1 MKKSRSNNY
10 WEQREQKWIEQR
22 IKNDNAYLNEMVKRY
37 EELANSIQ
45 QQINGFYAKYA
56 SDTGLTMSEA
66 VKKINSFD
74 VKSFEETAAKM
85 VAKKDFSQYAN
96 DRLKIYNATMKIN
109 RLEFLKAQL
118 GLEITNATN
127 KEELVFNDYLLKS
140 YQDELKRQSGILG
153 YHKNVDL
160 KQSATTVVNASFH
173 GATWSS
179 RLWINQDVL
188 KAKLD
193 TLLSRAMIQGTNPKQ
208 MIASLRTNIAK
219 EINNATSVIENL
231 VVTESARVQDV
242 AQMESLNRNGFKF
255 CKWIA
260 EPTACKRCREI
271 AESNNEH
278 GIGVYRLDDVPMIP
292 EHPRCRC
299 SKAAYWVDEDN
310 FLTTDVNV
318 IRKRLDKYHDDFLEA
333 TGINVSDSIR
343 NGTFSDT
350 SNPQNDLK
358 AKFVNYLLEQKGYTQ
373 LPKQVKEYSGTKVYR
388 GVHRSIDGKMSADEI
403 DKELRTGKIYISG
416 ANSSSKGRGIYV
428 SEFEFQAKMHARKYI
443 DGKVFEY
450 GLNPGA
456 KIITFESANK
466 LLKEVGIS
474 QLKKTTTDTNIDIIA
489 IVSGFDIIKDG
500 ATINVLNRGVLE
512 WKKETKV
519 KDFV

>member
-22 IKNDNAYLNEMVKRY
+22 IKNDNAYLNEMAKRY
-37 EELANSIQ
+37 KELANSIQ

-96 DRLKIYNATMKIN
+96 DRLKTYNATMKIN

-127 KEELVFNDYLLKS
+127 EEELAFNDYLLKS

-160 KQSATTVVNASFH
+160 KQNAATVVNASFH

-242 AQMESLNRNGFKF
+242 AQMESLKRNGFKF

-299 SKAAYWVDEDN
+299 SKAAYWVDEKGSAEASRLKRKKN
-310 FLTTDVNV
+310 TEKRVTINKEKQRKLTAEF
-318 IRKRLDKYHDDFLEA
+318 RKNGGKVWQGAEAEHYLKSRGAAAMTLGDATIVLQNKPTISEVLEELYHIEQFKNGEIDDDISKYKAEIEA
-333 TGINVSDSIR
+333 
-343 NGTFSDT
+343 
-350 SNPQNDLK
+350 Q
-358 AKFVNYLLEQKGYTQ
+358 NYLLSVE
-373 LPKQVKEYSGTKVYR
+373 
-388 GVHRSIDGKMSADEI
+388 KMYNIPRREI
-403 DKELRTGKIYISG
+403 E
-416 ANSSSKGRGIYV
+416 
-428 SEFEFQAKMHARKYI
+428 
-443 DGKVFEY
+443 
-450 GLNPGA
+450 
-456 KIITFESANK
+456 
-466 LLKEVGIS
+466 
-474 QLKKTTTDTNIDIIA
+474 
-489 IVSGFDIIKDG
+489 
-500 ATINVLNRGVLE
+500 
-512 WKKETKV
+512 ETKRNLNYW
-519 KDFV
+519 KGKLENENK

>member
-22 IKNDNAYLNEMVKRY
+22 IKNDNAYLNEMAKRY
-37 EELANSIQ
+37 KELANSIQ

-96 DRLKIYNATMKIN
+96 DRLKTYNATMKIN

-127 KEELVFNDYLLKS
+127 EEELAFNDYLLKS

-160 KQSATTVVNASFH
+160 KQNAATVVNASFH

-208 MIASLRTNIAK
+208 IIASLRTNIAK

-242 AQMESLNRNGFKF
+242 AQMESLKRNGFKF

-299 SKAAYWVDEDN
+299 SKAAYWVDEKGSAEASRLKRKKN
-310 FLTTDVNV
+310 TEKRVTINKEKQRKLTAEF
-318 IRKRLDKYHDDFLEA
+318 RKNGGKVWQGAEAEHYLKSRGAAAMTLGDATIVLQNKPTISEVLEELYHIEQFKNGEIDDDISKYKAEIEA
-333 TGINVSDSIR
+333 
-343 NGTFSDT
+343 
-350 SNPQNDLK
+350 Q
-358 AKFVNYLLEQKGYTQ
+358 NYLLSVE
-373 LPKQVKEYSGTKVYR
+373 
-388 GVHRSIDGKMSADEI
+388 KMYNIPRREI
-403 DKELRTGKIYISG
+403 E
-416 ANSSSKGRGIYV
+416 
-428 SEFEFQAKMHARKYI
+428 
-443 DGKVFEY
+443 
-450 GLNPGA
+450 
-456 KIITFESANK
+456 
-466 LLKEVGIS
+466 
-474 QLKKTTTDTNIDIIA
+474 
-489 IVSGFDIIKDG
+489 
-500 ATINVLNRGVLE
+500 
-512 WKKETKV
+512 ETKRNLNYW
-519 KDFV
+519 KGKLENENK

>member
-127 KEELVFNDYLLKS
+127 KEELAFNDYLLKS

-242 AQMESLNRNGFKF
+242 AQMESLKRNGFKF

-299 SKAAYWVDEDN
+299 SKAAYWVDEKDRAEASRLERKKN
-310 FLTTDVNV
+310 TEKRVTINKEKQRKLTAEF
-318 IRKRLDKYHDDFLEA
+318 RKNGGKVWQGSEAERYLKSRGAAAMTLGDATIVLQNKPTISEVLEELYHIEQFKNGEIDDDISKYKAEIEA
-333 TGINVSDSIR
+333 
-343 NGTFSDT
+343 
-350 SNPQNDLK
+350 Q
-358 AKFVNYLLEQKGYTQ
+358 NYLLSVE
-373 LPKQVKEYSGTKVYR
+373 
-388 GVHRSIDGKMSADEI
+388 KM
-403 DKELRTGKIYISG
+403 Y
-416 ANSSSKGRGIYV
+416 
-428 SEFEFQAKMHARKYI
+428 
-443 DGKVFEY
+443 
-450 GLNPGA
+450 
-456 KIITFESANK
+456 
-466 LLKEVGIS
+466 
-474 QLKKTTTDTNIDIIA
+474 NIP
-489 IVSGFDIIKDG
+489 
-500 ATINVLNRGVLE
+500 RRE
-512 WKKETKV
+512 MEETKRNLNYW
-519 KDFV
+519 KGKLENENK

>member
-22 IKNDNAYLNEMVKRY
+22 IKNDNAYLNEMAKRY
-37 EELANSIQ
+37 KELANSIQ

-96 DRLKIYNATMKIN
+96 DRLKTYNATMKIN

-127 KEELVFNDYLLKS
+127 EEELAFNDYLLKS

-160 KQSATTVVNASFH
+160 KQNAATVVNASFH

-219 EINNATSVIENL
+219 EINNTTSVIENL

-242 AQMESLNRNGFKF
+242 AQMESLKRNGFKF

-299 SKAAYWVDEDN
+299 SKAAYWVDEKGSAEASRLKRKKN
-310 FLTTDVNV
+310 TEKRVTINKEKQRKLTAEF
-318 IRKRLDKYHDDFLEA
+318 RKNGGKVWQGAEAEHYLKSRGAAAMTLGDATIVLQNKPTISEVLEELYHIEQFKNGEIDDDISKYKAEIEA
-333 TGINVSDSIR
+333 
-343 NGTFSDT
+343 
-350 SNPQNDLK
+350 Q
-358 AKFVNYLLEQKGYTQ
+358 NYLLSVE
-373 LPKQVKEYSGTKVYR
+373 
-388 GVHRSIDGKMSADEI
+388 KMYNIPRREI
-403 DKELRTGKIYISG
+403 E
-416 ANSSSKGRGIYV
+416 
-428 SEFEFQAKMHARKYI
+428 
-443 DGKVFEY
+443 
-450 GLNPGA
+450 
-456 KIITFESANK
+456 
-466 LLKEVGIS
+466 
-474 QLKKTTTDTNIDIIA
+474 
-489 IVSGFDIIKDG
+489 
-500 ATINVLNRGVLE
+500 
-512 WKKETKV
+512 ETKRNLNYW
-519 KDFV
+519 KGKLENENK

>member
-56 SDTGLTMSEA
+56 NDTGLTMSEA

-127 KEELVFNDYLLKS
+127 KEELAFNDYLLKS

-242 AQMESLNRNGFKF
+242 AQMESLKRNGFKF

-299 SKAAYWVDEDN
+299 SKAAYWVDEKDRAEASRLERKKN
-310 FLTTDVNV
+310 TEKRVTINKEKQRKLTAEF
-318 IRKRLDKYHDDFLEA
+318 RKNGGKVWQGSEAERYLKSRGAAAMTLGDATIVLQNKPTISEVLEELYHIEQFKNGEIDDDISKYKAEIEA
-333 TGINVSDSIR
+333 
-343 NGTFSDT
+343 
-350 SNPQNDLK
+350 Q
-358 AKFVNYLLEQKGYTQ
+358 NYLLSVE
-373 LPKQVKEYSGTKVYR
+373 
-388 GVHRSIDGKMSADEI
+388 KM
-403 DKELRTGKIYISG
+403 Y
-416 ANSSSKGRGIYV
+416 
-428 SEFEFQAKMHARKYI
+428 
-443 DGKVFEY
+443 
-450 GLNPGA
+450 
-456 KIITFESANK
+456 
-466 LLKEVGIS
+466 
-474 QLKKTTTDTNIDIIA
+474 NIP
-489 IVSGFDIIKDG
+489 
-500 ATINVLNRGVLE
+500 RRE
-512 WKKETKV
+512 MEETKRNLNYW
-519 KDFV
+519 KGKLENENK

>member
-22 IKNDNAYLNEMVKRY
+22 IKNDNTYLNEMVKRY

-127 KEELVFNDYLLKS
+127 KEELAFNDYLLKS

-193 TLLSRAMIQGTNPKQ
+193 MLLSRAMIQGTNPKQ

-219 EINNATSVIENL
+219 EINNTTSVIENL

-242 AQMESLNRNGFKF
+242 AQMESLKRNGFKF

-299 SKAAYWVDEDN
+299 SKAAYWVDEKKLSYTAKYLNVTPVKYQPDEKIPVKARPN
-310 FLTTDVNV
+310 SVSARYVEDKVVQYRLYNNEGYVLVDFDLTN
-318 IRKRLDKYHDDFLEA
+318 H
-333 TGINVSDSIR
+333 G
-343 NGTFSDT
+343 
-350 SNPQNDLK
+350 NPK
-358 AKFVNYLLEQKGYTQ
+358 HH
-373 LPKQVKEYSGTKVYR
+373 KV
-388 GVHRSIDGKMSADEI
+388 VPHKHEW
-403 DKELRTGKIYISG
+403 T
-416 ANSSSKGRGIYV
+416 
-428 SEFEFQAKMHARKYI
+428 
-443 DGKVFEY
+443 
-450 GLNPGA
+450 
-456 KIITFESANK
+456 
-466 LLKEVGIS
+466 
-474 QLKKTTTDTNIDIIA
+474 
-489 IVSGFDIIKDG
+489 IIKSENGVKYKRSKDP
-500 ATINVLNRGVLE
+500 NVPLTDEELE
-512 WKKETKV
+512 LV
-519 KDFV
+519 KRWREYDN

>member
-10 WEQREQKWIEQR
+10 WEQRERKWIEQR
-22 IKNDNAYLNEMVKRY
+22 IENDKAYLNEMVKRY

-66 VKKINSFD
+66 VKKINLFD

-96 DRLKIYNATMKIN
+96 DRLKTYNATMKIN

-127 KEELVFNDYLLKS
+127 EEELAFNDYLLKS

-160 KQSATTVVNASFH
+160 KQNAATVVNASFH

-242 AQMESLNRNGFKF
+242 AQMESLKRNGFKF

-299 SKAAYWVDEDN
+299 SKAAYWVDEKDRAEVSRLERKKN
-310 FLTTDVNV
+310 TEKRVTINKEKQRKLTAEF
-318 IRKRLDKYHDDFLEA
+318 RKNGGKVWQGAEAEHYLKSRGAAAMTLGDATIVLQNKPTISEVLEELYHIEQFKNGEIDDDISKYKAEIEA
-333 TGINVSDSIR
+333 
-343 NGTFSDT
+343 
-350 SNPQNDLK
+350 Q
-358 AKFVNYLLEQKGYTQ
+358 NYLLSVE
-373 LPKQVKEYSGTKVYR
+373 
-388 GVHRSIDGKMSADEI
+388 KMYNIPRREI
-403 DKELRTGKIYISG
+403 E
-416 ANSSSKGRGIYV
+416 
-428 SEFEFQAKMHARKYI
+428 
-443 DGKVFEY
+443 
-450 GLNPGA
+450 
-456 KIITFESANK
+456 
-466 LLKEVGIS
+466 
-474 QLKKTTTDTNIDIIA
+474 
-489 IVSGFDIIKDG
+489 
-500 ATINVLNRGVLE
+500 
-512 WKKETKV
+512 ETKRNLNYW
-519 KDFV
+519 KGKLENENK

>member
-127 KEELVFNDYLLKS
+127 EEELAFNDYLLKS

-160 KQSATTVVNASFH
+160 KQNAATVVNASFH

-219 EINNATSVIENL
+219 EINNTTSVIENL

-242 AQMESLNRNGFKF
+242 AQMESLKRNGFKF

-299 SKAAYWVDEDN
+299 SKAAYWVDEKDRAEASRLERKKN
-310 FLTTDVNV
+310 SVN
-318 IRKRLDKYHDDFLEA
+318 
-333 TGINVSDSIR
+333 
-343 NGTFSDT
+343 
-350 SNPQNDLK
+350 
-358 AKFVNYLLEQKGYTQ
+358 
-373 LPKQVKEYSGTKVYR
+373 
-388 GVHRSIDGKMSADEI
+388 
-403 DKELRTGKIYISG
+403 
-416 ANSSSKGRGIYV
+416 
-428 SEFEFQAKMHARKYI
+428 
-443 DGKVFEY
+443 
-450 GLNPGA
+450 
-456 KIITFESANK
+456 
-466 LLKEVGIS
+466 
-474 QLKKTTTDTNIDIIA
+474 
-489 IVSGFDIIKDG
+489 
-500 ATINVLNRGVLE
+500 
-512 WKKETKV
+512 
-519 KDFV
+519 

>member
-22 IKNDNAYLNEMVKRY
+22 IKNDKAYLNEMVKRY
-37 EELANSIQ
+37 KELANSIQ

-96 DRLKIYNATMKIN
+96 DRLKTYNATMKIN

-127 KEELVFNDYLLKS
+127 EEELAFNDYLLKS

-160 KQSATTVVNASFH
+160 KQNAATVVNASFH

-242 AQMESLNRNGFKF
+242 AQMESLKRNGFKF

-271 AESNNEH
+271 AESNNQH

-299 SKAAYWVDEDN
+299 SKAAYWVDEE
-310 FLTTDVNV
+310 
-318 IRKRLDKYHDDFLEA
+318 KYLL
-333 TGINVSDSIR
+333 
-343 NGTFSDT
+343 
-350 SNPQNDLK
+350 QNEMTKITQKDLK
-358 AKFVNYLLEQKGYTQ
+358 NNLTVDRDLVNSKSFHDKFERMNLRK
-373 LPKQVKEYSGTKVYR
+373 PVKEMLYQTSLEMLEHRDGTN
-388 GVHRSIDGKMSADEI
+388 SEDIAAIDI
-403 DKELRTGKIYISG
+403 RTGNRLFLNTSAIDESKVNPTPKEYKLIENNDDKVILIHNHPLSG
-416 ANSSSKGRGIYV
+416 RPSWADIKTLQLG
-428 SEFEFQAKMHARKYI
+428 KKYI
-443 DGKVFEY
+443 DRS
-450 GLNPGA
+450 
-456 KIITFESANK
+456 IIIGHKGNVTE
-466 LLKEVGIS
+466 IS
-474 QLKKTTTDTNIDIIA
+474 LSKRNT
-489 IVSGFDIIKDG
+489 DIIKAFEKWYNNYIRDG
-500 ATINVLNRGVLE
+500 FTKQESVLKATDKLYE
-512 WKKETKV
+512 KKVFHYVER
-519 KDFV
+519 

>member
-66 VKKINSFD
+66 VKKINTFD

-208 MIASLRTNIAK
+208 MIASLRANIAK
-219 EINNATSVIENL
+219 EINNTTSVIENL

-242 AQMESLNRNGFKF
+242 AQMESLKRNGFKF

-299 SKAAYWVDEDN
+299 SKAAYWVDEERYLLQN
-310 FLTTDVNV
+310 ETTK
-318 IRKRLDKYHDDFLEA
+318 ITQK
-333 TGINVSDSIR
+333 
-343 NGTFSDT
+343 
-350 SNPQNDLK
+350 DLK
-358 AKFVNYLLEQKGYTQ
+358 NNLTVDRDLVNSKSFHDKFERMNLRKS
-373 LPKQVKEYSGTKVYR
+373 VKEMLYQTSLEMLEHRDGTN
-388 GVHRSIDGKMSADEI
+388 SEDIAAIDIRTGNRLFLNMSAIDESKVNPTPEEYKLI
-403 DKELRTGKIYISG
+403 ENNDDKVILIHNHPLSGRPSWADIKTLQLGK
-416 ANSSSKGRGIYV
+416 
-428 SEFEFQAKMHARKYI
+428 KYI
-443 DGKVFEY
+443 DRS
-450 GLNPGA
+450 
-456 KIITFESANK
+456 IIIGHKGNVTEISLSKRNK
-466 LLKEVGIS
+466 
-474 QLKKTTTDTNIDIIA
+474 
-489 IVSGFDIIKDG
+489 DIIKAFKKWYNDYIRDG
-500 ATINVLNRGVLE
+500 FTKQESILKATDKLYE
-512 WKKETKV
+512 EKV
-519 KDFV
+519 FRYVER

>member
-22 IKNDNAYLNEMVKRY
+22 IKNDNAYLNEMAKRY
-37 EELANSIQ
+37 KELANSIQ

-96 DRLKIYNATMKIN
+96 DRLKTYNATMKIN

-127 KEELVFNDYLLKS
+127 EEELAFNDYLLKS

-160 KQSATTVVNASFH
+160 KQNAATVVNASFH

-208 MIASLRTNIAK
+208 IIASLRTNIAK

-242 AQMESLNRNGFKF
+242 AQMESLKRNGFKF

-299 SKAAYWVDEDN
+299 SKAAYWVDEEKYLLQN
-310 FLTTDVNV
+310 ETTK
-318 IRKRLDKYHDDFLEA
+318 ITQK
-333 TGINVSDSIR
+333 
-343 NGTFSDT
+343 
-350 SNPQNDLK
+350 DLK
-358 AKFVNYLLEQKGYTQ
+358 NNLTVDRDLVNSKSFHDKFERMNLRKS
-373 LPKQVKEYSGTKVYR
+373 VKEMLYQTSLEMLEHRDGTN
-388 GVHRSIDGKMSADEI
+388 SEDIAAIDI
-403 DKELRTGKIYISG
+403 RTGNRLFLNTSAIDESKVNPTPEEYKLIENNDDKVILIHNHPLSG
-416 ANSSSKGRGIYV
+416 RPSWADIKTLQLG
-428 SEFEFQAKMHARKYI
+428 KKYI
-443 DGKVFEY
+443 DRS
-450 GLNPGA
+450 
-456 KIITFESANK
+456 IIIGHKGNVTEISLSKRNK
-466 LLKEVGIS
+466 
-474 QLKKTTTDTNIDIIA
+474 
-489 IVSGFDIIKDG
+489 DIIKAFEKWYNDYIRDG
-500 ATINVLNRGVLE
+500 FTKQESVLKATDKLYE
-512 WKKETKV
+512 KKVFHYVER
-519 KDFV
+519 

>member
-22 IKNDNAYLNEMVKRY
+22 IKNDKAYLNEMVKRY
-37 EELANSIQ
+37 KELANSIQ

-96 DRLKIYNATMKIN
+96 DRLKTYNATMKIN

-127 KEELVFNDYLLKS
+127 EEELAFNDYLLKS

-160 KQSATTVVNASFH
+160 KQNAATVVNASFH

-242 AQMESLNRNGFKF
+242 AQMESLKRNGFKF

-299 SKAAYWVDEDN
+299 SKVAYWVDSTKSFEKSESYRIADNSVDIDYLHSKEFKDKFNKISDNPELNLQIQKYAVAILTHRQRTDGEDSYIFN
-310 FLTTDVNV
+310 LSGKV
-318 IRKRLDKYHDDFLEA
+318 INKAFGRPNNLEV
-333 TGINVSDSIR
+333 GVPKER
-343 NGTFSDT
+343 V
-350 SNPQNDLK
+350 QE
-358 AKFVNYLLEQKGYTQ
+358 LLEKYGRGNLIGLHNHPTNI
-373 LPKQVKEYSGTKVYR
+373 PPTGSDFMAAGYR
-388 GVHRSIDGKMSADEI
+388 GYRFGLIICHNGNLYKYKIEKPFQKHVF
-403 DKELRTGKIYISG
+403 DKNVEKYISPPYNLG
-416 ANSSSKGRGIYV
+416 VEKA
-428 SEFEFQAKMHARKYI
+428 F
-443 DGKVFEY
+443 DKVIGELERFGVKCE
-450 GLNPGA
+450 
-456 KIITFESANK
+456 K
-466 LLKEVGIS
+466 L
-474 QLKKTTTDTNIDIIA
+474 
-489 IVSGFDIIKDG
+489 
-500 ATINVLNRGVLE
+500 
-512 WKKETKV
+512 
-519 KDFV
+519 

>member
-1 MKKSRSNNY
+1 MSRSNNY

-22 IKNDNAYLNEMVKRY
+22 IKNDKAYLNEMVKRY
-37 EELANSIQ
+37 KELANSIQ

-96 DRLKIYNATMKIN
+96 DRLKTYNATMKIN

-127 KEELVFNDYLLKS
+127 EEELAFNDYLLKS

-160 KQSATTVVNASFH
+160 KQNAATVVNASFH

-219 EINNATSVIENL
+219 EINNTTSVIENL

-242 AQMESLNRNGFKF
+242 AQMESLKRNGFKF

-299 SKAAYWVDEDN
+299 SKAAYWVDEKGSAEASRLKRKKN
-310 FLTTDVNV
+310 TEKRVTINKEKQRKLTAEF
-318 IRKRLDKYHDDFLEA
+318 RKNGGKVWQGAEAEHYLKSRGAAAMTLGDATIVLQNKPTISEVLEELYHIEQFKNGEIDDDISKYKAEIEA
-333 TGINVSDSIR
+333 
-343 NGTFSDT
+343 
-350 SNPQNDLK
+350 Q
-358 AKFVNYLLEQKGYTQ
+358 NYLLSVE
-373 LPKQVKEYSGTKVYR
+373 
-388 GVHRSIDGKMSADEI
+388 KMYNIPRREI
-403 DKELRTGKIYISG
+403 E
-416 ANSSSKGRGIYV
+416 
-428 SEFEFQAKMHARKYI
+428 
-443 DGKVFEY
+443 
-450 GLNPGA
+450 
-456 KIITFESANK
+456 
-466 LLKEVGIS
+466 
-474 QLKKTTTDTNIDIIA
+474 
-489 IVSGFDIIKDG
+489 
-500 ATINVLNRGVLE
+500 
-512 WKKETKV
+512 ETKRNLNYW
-519 KDFV
+519 KGKLENENK

>member
-66 VKKINSFD
+66 VKKINTFD

-208 MIASLRTNIAK
+208 MIASLRANIAK
-219 EINNATSVIENL
+219 EINNTTSVIENL

-242 AQMESLNRNGFKF
+242 AQMESLKRNGFKF

-278 GIGVYRLDDVPMIP
+278 GIGVYSLDDVPMIP

-299 SKAAYWVDEDN
+299 SKAAYWVDEERYLLQN
-310 FLTTDVNV
+310 ETTK
-318 IRKRLDKYHDDFLEA
+318 ITQK
-333 TGINVSDSIR
+333 
-343 NGTFSDT
+343 
-350 SNPQNDLK
+350 DLK
-358 AKFVNYLLEQKGYTQ
+358 NNLTVDRDLVNSKSFHDKFERMNLRKS
-373 LPKQVKEYSGTKVYR
+373 VKEMLYQTSLEMLEHRDGTN
-388 GVHRSIDGKMSADEI
+388 SEDIAAIDIRTGNRLFLNMSAIDESKVNPTPEEYKLI
-403 DKELRTGKIYISG
+403 ENNDDKVILIHNHPLSGRPSWADIKTLQLGK
-416 ANSSSKGRGIYV
+416 
-428 SEFEFQAKMHARKYI
+428 KYI
-443 DGKVFEY
+443 DRS
-450 GLNPGA
+450 
-456 KIITFESANK
+456 IIIGHKGNVTEISLSKRNK
-466 LLKEVGIS
+466 
-474 QLKKTTTDTNIDIIA
+474 
-489 IVSGFDIIKDG
+489 DIIKAFKKWYNDYIRDG
-500 ATINVLNRGVLE
+500 FTKQESILKATDKLYE
-512 WKKETKV
+512 EKV
-519 KDFV
+519 FRYVER

>member
-1 MKKSRSNNY
+1 MSRSNNY

-22 IKNDNAYLNEMVKRY
+22 IKNDKAYLNEMVKRY
-37 EELANSIQ
+37 KELANSIQ

-96 DRLKIYNATMKIN
+96 DRLKTYNATMKIN

-127 KEELVFNDYLLKS
+127 EEELAFNDYLLKS

-160 KQSATTVVNASFH
+160 KQNAATVVNASFH

-242 AQMESLNRNGFKF
+242 AQMESLKRNGFKF

-299 SKAAYWVDEDN
+299 SKAAYWVDEKGSAEASRLKRKKN
-310 FLTTDVNV
+310 TEKRVTINKEKQRKLTAEF
-318 IRKRLDKYHDDFLEA
+318 RKNGGKVWQGAEAEHYLKSRGAAAMTLGDATIVLQNKPTISEVLEELYHIEQFKNGEIDDDISKYKAEIEA
-333 TGINVSDSIR
+333 
-343 NGTFSDT
+343 
-350 SNPQNDLK
+350 Q
-358 AKFVNYLLEQKGYTQ
+358 NYLLSVE
-373 LPKQVKEYSGTKVYR
+373 
-388 GVHRSIDGKMSADEI
+388 KMYNIPRREI
-403 DKELRTGKIYISG
+403 E
-416 ANSSSKGRGIYV
+416 
-428 SEFEFQAKMHARKYI
+428 
-443 DGKVFEY
+443 
-450 GLNPGA
+450 
-456 KIITFESANK
+456 
-466 LLKEVGIS
+466 
-474 QLKKTTTDTNIDIIA
+474 
-489 IVSGFDIIKDG
+489 
-500 ATINVLNRGVLE
+500 
-512 WKKETKV
+512 ETKRNLNYW
-519 KDFV
+519 KGKLENENK

>member
-109 RLEFLKAQL
+109 RLEFLKSQL

-208 MIASLRTNIAK
+208 MIASLRANIAK
-219 EINNATSVIENL
+219 EINNTTSVIENL

-242 AQMESLNRNGFKF
+242 AQMESLKSNDFKF

-299 SKAAYWVDEDN
+299 SKAAYWVDEKDRAEASRLERKKN
-310 FLTTDVNV
+310 TERRVTINKEKQRKLTAEF
-318 IRKRLDKYHDDFLEA
+318 RKNGGKVWQGSEAEHYLKSRGAAAMTLGDATIVLQNKPTISEVLEELYHIEQFKNGEIDDDISKYKAEIEA
-333 TGINVSDSIR
+333 
-343 NGTFSDT
+343 
-350 SNPQNDLK
+350 Q
-358 AKFVNYLLEQKGYTQ
+358 NYLLSVE
-373 LPKQVKEYSGTKVYR
+373 
-388 GVHRSIDGKMSADEI
+388 KMYNIPRREI
-403 DKELRTGKIYISG
+403 E
-416 ANSSSKGRGIYV
+416 
-428 SEFEFQAKMHARKYI
+428 
-443 DGKVFEY
+443 
-450 GLNPGA
+450 
-456 KIITFESANK
+456 
-466 LLKEVGIS
+466 
-474 QLKKTTTDTNIDIIA
+474 
-489 IVSGFDIIKDG
+489 
-500 ATINVLNRGVLE
+500 
-512 WKKETKV
+512 ETKRNLNYW
-519 KDFV
+519 KGKLENENK